1 MDRQATP
8 MTAEKWMQ
16 LKRIFDAA
24 QSKAPQERAELV
36 RAMAEGDQELE
47 LAVRD
52 LLAADESAGI
62 FLQTPAAA
70 LHSPLLAPGARLGP
84 YQILGLLSE
93 GGMGEVYRAKD
104 TRLERTVAIKI
115 LREHL
120 SGNPQLR
127 ERFEREAR
135 AISSLSHPHICPLY
149 DVGHQDG
156 IDYLV
161 MEYLEGETLASR
173 LKKGPLPVDQ
183 MLQYAIQITDA
194 LDTAH
199 KHGVIHRDLKPG
211 NIMLTKNGARLL
223 DFGLAKVRAAEAAA
237 GMTALPTQAA
247 PLTGEGTILGT
258 LQYMAPEQL
267 EGGEADARTDI
278 FALGAVIYEM
288 ATGRKAFDSK
298 SQASQIAA
306 ILEREPPPISTIQP
320 VAPRAL
326 DHVVRFCL
334 AKQPEDRWQTSHDVL
349 LQLKWIAGNGAVAQ
363 TTAPAAVGSFHKRGR
378 LGWIVAACLSLALI
392 ALALAHFHEKPSD
405 LHPIRF
411 QIPTPDKVTL
421 SWIDIPVVSPDGRRL
436 VFTATTAA
444 GERLLWIRNL
454 DTLAAEA
461 LPGTEGASFPFWS
474 PDSRFVAFLSLDKL
488 NKIDLSDG
496 SVQTLCHIPGN
507 SGSGDWN
514 QDGVILFSTPGP
526 LLRVSAEGGE
536 PQPVLELNKSRRET
550 SQRWPH
556 FMPDGRHFLYL
567 AGSADAGETGIFAG
581 SLNSGQTQLV
591 MHIASNVSYI
601 PFGFLIYGRQQTLLA
616 QKFDAKT
623 LQVSGKPIPIA
634 QQLDSFR
641 FISGFPF
648 SVSQNGVLAYR
659 SGSSGTVQLA
669 WYNRDGKRVT
679 SIGDP
684 GLYSQIVL
692 SPDEKRLAVERVNS
706 NIANLWILE
715 LASGIL
721 SRATFNPAGD
731 VNPVWSPDGR
741 ELLFSSR
748 RNGHLDLYRKS
759 IGGGED
765 ELIYHSD
772 EDKGPYS
779 WTKDGWIL
787 FNAGPDLYRVPLTG
801 EREPVAA
808 LKSEGQK
815 DLATV
820 PQDGRWV
827 AYESNESGR
836 WEVYLASYPAFGGR
850 RQVSSAGGSQPLW
863 VRDGKELFYLTLD
876 SKLAVVEVKGGATL
890 EAGVPQVLFRTPVR
904 VNPNQT
910 EYVVTGD
917 GQRFIFREPIGETVA
932 PTTVVLNWT
941 AELNR

>member
-84 YQILGLLSE
+84 YQILGLLGE

-223 DFGLAKVRAAEAAA
+223 DFGLAKVRTADTAA
-237 GMTALPTQAA
+237 GMTALHTQAA
-247 PLTGEGTILGT
+247 PLTSEGTILGT

-298 SQASQIAA
+298 SQASLIAA

-349 LQLKWIAGNGAVAQ
+349 LQLKWIAGNGAAAQ

-378 LGWIVAACLSLALI
+378 LGWIVAACLSVALI

-436 VFTATTAA
+436 VFTGATAA
-444 GERLLWIRNL
+444 GKRLLWIRNL

-461 LPGTEGASFPFWS
+461 LPGTEGAEFPFWS

-496 SVQTLCHIPGN
+496 SVQTLCHVPGS

-536 PQPVLELNKSRRET
+536 PPAGIGTEQIAPRNFAALAALHAGWPAFPLPGGERGRWWNWHFCRVAQLRPNPVGDAYHV
-550 SQRWPH
+550 QRALPTVRISDLWP
-556 FMPDGRHFLYL
+556 P
-567 AGSADAGETGIFAG
+567 A
-581 SLNSGQTQLV
+581 
-591 MHIASNVSYI
+591 
-601 PFGFLIYGRQQTLLA
+601 
-616 QKFDAKT
+616 
-623 LQVSGKPIPIA
+623 
-634 QQLDSFR
+634 
-641 FISGFPF
+641 
-648 SVSQNGVLAYR
+648 
-659 SGSSGTVQLA
+659 
-669 WYNRDGKRVT
+669 
-679 SIGDP
+679 
-684 GLYSQIVL
+684 
-692 SPDEKRLAVERVNS
+692 
-706 NIANLWILE
+706 
-715 LASGIL
+715 
-721 SRATFNPAGD
+721 NPAGAKVRCENASGYRQAHSD
-731 VNPVWSPDGR
+731 RAATRQFRIHPTDFLFRYRRTVFWPIGVGAP
-741 ELLFSSR
+741 EQFSSP
-748 RNGHLDLYRKS
+748 G
-759 IGGGED
+759 
-765 ELIYHSD
+765 
-772 EDKGPYS
+772 
-779 WTKDGWIL
+779 
-787 FNAGPDLYRVPLTG
+787 
-801 EREPVAA
+801 
-808 LKSEGQK
+808 
-815 DLATV
+815 
-820 PQDGRWV
+820 
-827 AYESNESGR
+827 
-836 WEVYLASYPAFGGR
+836 
-850 RQVSSAGGSQPLW
+850 
-863 VRDGKELFYLTLD
+863 
-876 SKLAVVEVKGGATL
+876 
-890 EAGVPQVLFRTPVR
+890 
-904 VNPNQT
+904 
-910 EYVVTGD
+910 
-917 GQRFIFREPIGETVA
+917 
-932 PTTVVLNWT
+932 TTVMGN
-941 AELNR
+941 A